1 MTIKM
6 HDCRQTCSD
15 PCEGPNLRCD
25 NEKAIE
31 GEKSMNE
38 NETSLQEQLMRI
50 GRLLRRYI
58 GKRSY
63 FRNPEANPY
72 QGQGRVLRLLQMKPE
87 ISQKELSYLLD
98 MRPQSLGELLMKLER
113 SGYITRTTSEDDKRV
128 MNICLTEEGRDAA
141 DHVEEQAGSTEL
153 FDFLS
158 EEDRSVLSDILD
170 RIASELEKQIG
181 EDHDDNKHNRGHERE
196 QDSEHQGRK
205 HEEREDNER
214 GHKHDGGNKHGGHRD
229 DDRHGGHRD
238 DDKHHKHENN

>member
-1 MTIKM
+1 MKGMTIKM
-6 HDCRQTCSD
+6 HDCRLTCSD

-38 NETSLQEQLMRI
+38 NEMSLQEQLMRI
-50 GRLLRRYI
+50 GRLLRRYT
-58 GKRSY
+58 GKIAY
-63 FRNPEANPY
+63 FRHLEANPY
-72 QGQGRVLRLLQMKPE
+72 QGQGRVLRILQMKPE

-98 MRPQSLGELLMKLER
+98 MRQQSLGELLMKLER

-128 MNICLTEEGRDAA
+128 LKICLTEEGRDAA

-158 EEDRSVLSDILD
+158 EEDRSVLSGILD
-170 RIASELEKQIG
+170 RIAIELEKQIG
-181 EDHDDNKHNRGHERE
+181 EDHDDHKQKWGRERE
-196 QDSEHQGRK
+196 LDSEH
-205 HEEREDNER
+205 R
-214 GHKHDGGNKHGGHRD
+214 GHKHDGGNKHGRQRD